1 MKTFESFCEA
11 ISTNVESQ
19 ILSWH
24 GRNDISSIQAIKLVH
39 NRYMLGGFIISAD
52 AFHPLL
58 MVTNAMSMITGIQ
71 RIHGN
76 ELKRD
81 NDALDSFYGHYKER
95 YDKCKNNESIEILK
109 NIIASNLYRL
119 SMDAIYNTCE
129 FGG

>member
-1 MKTFESFCEA
+1 MKTFESFCEV
-11 ISTNVESQ
+11 ISTNVESR

-24 GRNDISSIQAIKLVH
+24 GRNDISSIQAMKLVH

-52 AFHPLL
+52 VFHPLL
-58 MVTNAMSMITGIQ
+58 MVTNAMSMITESQ
-71 RIHGN
+71 RMHSN

-81 NDALDSFYGHYKER
+81 NEALNSFYGSYKER
-95 YDKCKNNESIEILK
+95 YDKCENNESIEALK